1 MLTGRV
7 VPDAGGHEG
16 APRVWKPHRAG
27 NCREMPQP
35 RTSVMPHCGPSASDA
50 VTTFG
55 FWAESLGHLVNMA
68 DPAVSLRDVRE
79 RTAQRVAELLEV
91 FDAIVESSAAAV
103 RDDEALS
110 HDSGLDRAELS
121 SMVERARAQLAEINE
136 ALERLRR
143 GSYG

>member
-1 MLTGRV
+1 
-7 VPDAGGHEG
+7 
-16 APRVWKPHRAG
+16 
-27 NCREMPQP
+27 
-35 RTSVMPHCGPSASDA
+35 

-55 FWAESLGHLVNMA
+55 FWAESLGYLVNMA

-103 RDDEALS
+103 RDDDALS
-110 HDSGLDRAELS
+110 RDAGLDRAELS